1 MKNIIYLILFTIY
14 SHAASLTLN
23 EAKDNNKTFSILH
36 IKDNED
42 FLCEVKMRSD
52 FKDIVICIFSEKIT
66 PTILKSNRDL
76 LIESVGNELR
86 IVPNGKMILQSLQDD
101 FITTNTV
108 KADITRNHKH
118 WIVIGYKKDIKLF
131 RQNKR
136 DGIGFDIIYQNRGLP
151 FVGSLDLDGLPIVQK
166 SDAIGMRQIRE
177 AYKEKD
183 YERVIKFSDDLLEN
197 RDRIFSEEAGLYK
210 LRAMDK
216 LAWQGGGKSNIDTD
230 ELLETAKKWI
240 QDNPS
245 SKYLPEVLMYISKMY
260 YKLGHIGKGDEYSDI
275 LNEEFYDSKY
285 NKLAQIYKA
294 DRVYKNRKRRA
305 EAIKI
310 YKEVLYNT
318 GDLNIASLA
327 ASRISEKYL
336 ANNQIDLA
344 VDFYKK
350 VINANEAYI
359 KEHPKESYEFAKK
372 FAEGEKYDLSI
383 QIVSLLLNQQQ
394 KKENKDEMYKDIAYW
409 YELNGNKKMAYGLY
423 KQYLKDYPRG
433 EYVGF
438 VTSRLDR
445 VLLDVGE
452 KNVTKKME
460 NINNILDN
468 YPNDPV
474 YKKALIEKA
483 QILSQERNFSEL
495 FAMEEELKKF
505 GGYKLLKYGAEKK
518 ISDDLKNDRCKDAIY
533 LAEEY
538 NATISPKYEMKYF
551 ECLLRTASYQKA
563 LELAKNHLKER
574 ELPTRLEWMYLALKA
589 YSKLD
594 QNKKVI
600 LLAEDI
606 EKLSK
611 IVKTDKYNDIV
622 YAKAEAYYNLKE
634 YDELMLAEVRKAEK
648 LFPKDVRNIDLF
660 MKVLRFA
667 KAKKNDLLIVN
678 YAKKIIQLQHEH
690 KISHYSPLVELD
702 YINALKRLKQ
712 YDKALKED
720 LKLLY
725 VELTD
730 KQRANVLY
738 IAGELSL
745 KLNKEKEAK
754 EFFIKCGEI
763 VEDSAWQRLCAQ
775 SLELLDE

>member
-23 EAKDNNKTFSILH
+23 EAKDHNKSFSIIH
-36 IKDNED
+36 IKDSED
-42 FLCEVKMRSD
+42 FLCKVKMRND
-52 FKDIVICIFSEKIT
+52 FKDIVICVFEEKIT
-66 PTILKSNRDL
+66 PSILRSNRDFS
-76 LIESVGNELR
+76 IKSVGNELR
-86 IVPNGKMILQSLQDD
+86 IIPKAKMVLEPLQDD
-101 FITTNTV
+101 FITTNII
-108 KADITRNHKH
+108 KADKTRNHKH
-118 WIVIGYKKDIKLF
+118 WMVIGYKKGIKLF
-131 RQNKR
+131 EQSKR
-136 DGIGFDIIYQNRGLP
+136 DGIDFEIIYQDKGLP
-151 FVGSLDLDGLPIVQK
+151 FVGSLDLNGLPIVQK

-197 RDRIFSEEAGLYK
+197 KDRVFSEEAGLYK

-216 LAWQGGGKSNIDTD
+216 LAWQDGGKSNIDTD
-230 ELLETAKKWI
+230 ELLETAKEWI
-240 QDNPS
+240 QNNPS

-260 YKLGHIGKGDEYSDI
+260 YKLGHTGKGDEYSDI
-275 LNEEFYDSKY
+275 LKEEFYDSKY
-285 NKLAQIYKA
+285 NKIAQIHKA

-318 GDLNIASLA
+318 DDLNIASLA
-327 ASRISEKYL
+327 ASKISSKYL
-336 ANNQIDLA
+336 DNNKIDLA

-372 FAEGEKYDLSI
+372 FAKAEQYDLAI
-383 QIVSLLLNQQQ
+383 EIVTLLLNQKQ
-394 KKENKDEMYKDIAYW
+394 KKEKKDQMYKDVAYW
-409 YELNGNKKMAYGLY
+409 YELSGNKKMAYTLY
-423 KQYLKDYPRG
+423 KQYLKEYPRG
-433 EYVGF
+433 EYAGF
-438 VTSRLDR
+438 VNSRLDR

-452 KNVTKKME
+452 KNITKKME
-460 NINNILDN
+460 NINNILTN

-483 QILSQERNFSEL
+483 QILSQERNFNEL
-495 FAMEEELKKF
+495 FAMEAELKKY

-518 ISDDLKNDRCKDAIY
+518 ISDDLKNDNCKDAIY
-533 LAEEY
+533 LAQEY

-551 ECLLRTASYQKA
+551 ECLIRTASYQKA
-563 LELAKNHLKER
+563 LDIAKTHLKER

-611 IVKTDKYNDIV
+611 IVQTDKYNDIV

-634 YDELMLAEVRKAEK
+634 YDELMLSEVRKAEK
-648 LFPKDVRNIDLF
+648 LFPDDIRNIDLF
-660 MKVLRFA
+660 MKVLRYA
-667 KAKKNDLLIVN
+667 KNRKNDLLIVN
-678 YAKKIIQLQHEH
+678 YAKKIIQLQLKH
-690 KISHYSPLVELD
+690 KINHYSPLVELD

-725 VELTD
+725 VKLTD

-745 KLNKEKEAK
+745 KMEKPKEAK

-763 VEDSAWQRLCAQ
+763 VEDSAWQKLCAQ

>member
-14 SHAASLTLN
+14 GHAASLTLN
-23 EAKDNNKTFSILH
+23 EAKDDNKSFSILH

-42 FLCEVKMRSD
+42 FSCEVKMRSD
-52 FKDIVICIFSEKIT
+52 FKDIVICLFSENIT
-66 PTILKSNRDL
+66 PVIYKSNKDFS
-76 LIESVGNELR
+76 IESVGNELR
-86 IVPNGKMILQSLQDD
+86 IIPRGKMILESLQDD
-101 FITTNTV
+101 FITTDTI
-108 KADITRNHKH
+108 KTDITRNHKH
-118 WIVIGYKKDIKLF
+118 WIIIGYNKEIKLF
-131 RQNKR
+131 RQSER
-136 DGIGFDIIYQNRGLP
+136 EGIDFDIIYQNKGLP

-183 YERVIKFSDDLLEN
+183 YERVIKFADDLLEN
-197 RDRIFSEEAGLYK
+197 RDKVFSEEAGLYK

-216 LAWQGGGKSNIDTD
+216 LAWQDGSNSNIDTD
-230 ELLETAKKWI
+230 DLLETAKEWM
-240 QDNPS
+240 QNNPS

-260 YKLGHIGKGDEYSDI
+260 YKLGHMGKGDEYSDI
-275 LNEEFYDSKY
+275 LKEEFYDSKY
-285 NKLAQIYKA
+285 NKIAQIHKA

-318 GDLNIASLA
+318 DDLDIASLA
-327 ASRISEKYL
+327 ASKISKKYL
-336 ANNQIDLA
+336 DNNKIDLA

-372 FAEGEKYDLSI
+372 FAEAEQYDLSI
-383 QIVSLLLNQQQ
+383 QIVSLLLGDKQ
-394 KKENKDEMYKDIAYW
+394 KKDKKDEMYKDIAYW
-409 YELNGNKKMAYGLY
+409 YELSGDKKVAYGLY

-438 VTSRLDR
+438 VKSRLDR

-460 NINNILDN
+460 NINNILTN

-483 QILSQERNFSEL
+483 QILSQERNFNEL
-495 FAMEEELKKF
+495 FAMEEELKKY

-518 ISDDLKNDRCKDAIY
+518 ISDDLKNDNCKDAIY
-533 LAEEY
+533 LAQEY
-538 NATISPKYEMKYF
+538 NATIGPEYEMKYF
-551 ECLLRTASYQKA
+551 ECLIRTASYQKA
-563 LELAKNHLKER
+563 LDIAKVHLKER

-622 YAKAEAYYNLKE
+622 YSKAEAYYNLRE
-634 YDELMLAEVRKAEK
+634 YNELMLSEVRKAEK
-648 LFPKDVRNIDLF
+648 FFPKDIRNIDLF

-667 KAKKNDLLIVN
+667 KNGKNDLLIVN
-678 YAKKIIQLQHEH
+678 YAKKIIQLQREH
-690 KISHYSPLVELD
+690 KINHYSPLVELD

-725 VELTD
+725 VKLTD

-745 KLNKEKEAK
+745 KMDKEKEAK

-763 VEDSAWQRLCAQ
+763 IEDSAWQKLCAQ